1 MKVLEQTQTR
11 TRPLSSPEVFDSQEI
26 KDFLT
31 DMIRADHPQWVA
43 DDGSC
48 APCDEYYEGLETA
61 VVAQVPSQS
70 QVLVHLLRFA
80 WVGRF

>member
-1 MKVLEQTQTR
+1 MKVAQQEHTQ

-26 KDFLT
+26 KDFLN

-48 APCDEYYEGLETA
+48 PDCDDYYEDLETA
-61 VVAQVPSQS
+61 VVLQT
-70 QVLVHLLRFA
+70 
-80 WVGRF
+80 VGEEY